1 MGGVYGGDEVVHINL
16 EKLKNLR
23 EDAKFSISFVSNELG
38 YKTPTGYWL
47 VEHGERKVSVDILFR
62 LAKLYNVAMDELLIV
77 E

>member
-1 MGGVYGGDEVVHINL
+1 VVHINL

-23 EDAKFSISFVSNELG
+23 EDAKFSISFVSNELC

>member
-1 MGGVYGGDEVVHINL
+1 MVRIDL
-16 EKLKNLR
+16 EKLKSLR

-47 VEHGERKVSVDILFR
+47 VERGERKVSVDVLFC
-62 LAKLYNVAMDELLIV
+62 LATLYNVPMDELLIL

>member
-1 MGGVYGGDEVVHINL
+1 MIHINL

-23 EDAKFSISFVSNELG
+23 KDAKFSISFVSNELG

-62 LAKLYNVAMDELLIV
+62 LAKLYNVPMDELLIV

>member
-1 MGGVYGGDEVVHINL
+1 MVRIDL
-16 EKLKNLR
+16 EKLKDLR

-47 VEHGERKVSVDILFR
+47 VERGERKVSVDILFH
-62 LAKLYNVAMDELLIV
+62 LAKLYNVPMDELLIV